1 MVGRFFS
8 GVGMLLRGFG
18 FWARRP
24 GAMFLGLVPAAIV
37 FIVVLGALVAL
48 GFSMPGLTDWL
59 TPFADEWD
67 DPWPTLVRSAI
78 GAIIFAAAVVL
89 AAVTFTAVTLA
100 VGDPFYERIWRAV
113 EVELGG
119 EIPERGTGFWRS
131 VRDSLV
137 LIALGLV
144 TAIGVALTG
153 FVPVIGAVLAPVL
166 GVTLS
171 GRLLAM
177 ELSSRP
183 FETRGIGRSARRAVL
198 RGHRAQLLGFG
209 VATQLCFMIP
219 LGAIVTMPAA
229 VAGSTLLAR
238 SALDAHRARDAGYSS
253 PAVGPA
259 VGPAPAP
266 GTSSDPAPAA
276 PASGDRPS

>member
-1 MVGRFFS
+1 VGRFFS
-8 GVGMLLRGFG
+8 GMGMLLRGFG
-18 FWARRP
+18 FWSKRP

-37 FIVVLGALVAL
+37 FIVVLAALVAL

-78 GAIIFAAAVVL
+78 GAIIFAAAIVL

-113 EVELGG
+113 EVEVGG
-119 EIPERGTGFWRS
+119 SVPEHGTGFWRS

-137 LIALGLV
+137 LIAAGLV

-171 GRLLAM
+171 GRLLAL

-183 FETRGIGRSARRAVL
+183 FEARGIPRLGRRALL
-198 RGHRAQLLGFG
+198 RGHRAELLGFG
-209 VATQLCFMIP
+209 IATQLCFMIP

-238 SALDAHRARDAGYSS
+238 SALDAHRARAAGYS
-253 PAVGPA
+253 GPA

-266 GTSSDPAPAA
+266 APAPAPGA
-276 PASGDRPS
+276 RPS

>member
-24 GAMFLGLVPAAIV
+24 GPMFLGLVPAAIV

-67 DPWPTLVRSAI
+67 EPWPTLVRSAV

-89 AAVTFTAVTLA
+89 AAVTFTALTLA

-119 EIPERGTGFWRS
+119 EIPEQGTGFWRS

-166 GVTLS
+166 GVMLS

-183 FETRGIGRSARRAVL
+183 FEARGIARSARRSLL

-209 VATQLCFMIP
+209 IATQLCFMIP

-238 SALDAHRARDAGYSS
+238 SALDAHRARDASYSG
-253 PAVGPA
+253 PEVGPA
-259 VGPAPAP
+259 SGPAPAP
-266 GTSSDPAPAA
+266 AP
-276 PASGDRPS
+276 GDRPS

>member
-1 MVGRFFS
+1 MGRFFS

-18 FWARRP
+18 FWRRRP
-24 GAMFLGLVPAAIV
+24 DVMMLGLIPAAIV
-37 FIVVLGALVAL
+37 FVVILAALVAL
-48 GFSMPGLTDWL
+48 GIGLPGLTGWL
-59 TPFADEWD
+59 TPFAEGWD
-67 DPWPTLVRSAI
+67 DPWPVVVRSAV

-113 EVELGG
+113 ELEIGG
-119 EIPERGTGFWRS
+119 EVPEHGVGFWRS

-137 LIALGLV
+137 LIAAGLF

-153 FVPVIGAVLAPVL
+153 FLPVVGAVLAPTL
-166 GVTLS
+166 GVLLS

-177 ELSSRP
+177 ELSSRA
-183 FETRGIGRSARRAVL
+183 FEARGIDRAGRRALL
-198 RGHRAQLLGFG
+198 RGHRARVLGFG

-219 LGAIVTMPAA
+219 LGAIFTMPAA

-238 SALDAHRARDAGYSS
+238 SVLDAR
-253 PAVGPA
+253 PAVEP
-259 VGPAPAP
+259 VR
-266 GTSSDPAPAA
+266 S
-276 PASGDRPS
+276 